1 MDNTI
6 NEEFKQKEIEIQNQ
20 INECIENFS
29 NFYFDAGAGAG
40 KTYAL
45 QKSIEYILENKT
57 EILVNASQKILCITY
72 TNAAKNEILDR
83 IGNNSHVTVS
93 TIHDFLW
100 SFIGHQQP
108 LLIKEHKKKIEQEI
122 EKIETD
128 LSNISF
134 YDQLKDQVGFVRKV
148 SEPEFLDVF
157 YKYYS
162 ESASTFRNEI
172 EKTGMINEYDTAKIL
187 RNVSNFRKVVTSL
200 VNLNECQIALA
211 KISAKEKIK
220 IRYKPTRNRD
230 RLSRFVISHDTLLN
244 YASTIITNNILLKR
258 LFSDKYPYVLVDEY
272 QDTHKE
278 VIDIFNDVLN
288 YSKERNKKIL
298 IGYFGDHMQNIY
310 SSGIGKLDDNEDF
323 VPIRKIYNRRSASQI
338 VELIEKIRNDDFGQV
353 SIYENFD
360 DGHYQFYHCQS
371 ELDLSNFV
379 LDEKINN
386 NCACLLLKNESI
398 AKERKF
404 NNLWNTIRT
413 FPRFNGGNYDN
424 ISSEFLTSNLQNM
437 GWFLREIY
445 TFIDFIM
452 KVKNDQ
458 STVRMITNF
467 IDSPQSI
474 TYGVFSQ
481 LITKVKSINSLKL
494 GDYIEE
500 FCKIKICRKEN
511 IDNPLVIDS
520 ILKNVFSID
529 ITGDYMQQIKNQ
541 AYDYFH
547 LTSTSNADVDEENE
561 PEKDIDSMSSFFELD
576 IEEFFCWYK
585 YIQDDGKERGTN
597 YYTLHS
603 SKGLEFDNVVV
614 VIENQFAKKRDYF
627 QCFFNNYGT
636 STLTGDELKRFND
649 VRNLFY
655 VACSRARKKLY
666 VIYLSGELGE
676 KERDSIE
683 SIFGEIFPL
692 DVNML
697 SGN

>member
-1 MDNTI
+1 MDKII
-6 NEEFKQKEIEIQNQ
+6 NEEYKQKEIEIQNQ
-20 INECIENFS
+20 INECIENFN

-108 LLIKEHKKKIEQEI
+108 LLIKEHKRKIEQEI
-122 EKIETD
+122 EKIEAD

-134 YDQLKDQVGFVRKV
+134 YDQLEDQEDFARKV

-157 YKYYS
+157 YKFYS

-172 EKTGMINEYDTAKIL
+172 EKTGMINEYDTARIL

-230 RLSRFVISHDTLLN
+230 RLSRFVISHDTLLD
-244 YASTIITNNILLKR
+244 YAFSIITNNVLLKR

-278 VIDIFNDVLN
+278 VIDIFSDVLN
-288 YSKERNKKIL
+288 YSKERNKKFL
-298 IGYFGDHMQNIY
+298 VGYFGDHMQNIY

-338 VELIEKIRNDDFGQV
+338 VELIEKIRNDNFGQV
-353 SIYENFD
+353 SIYKNFD
-360 DGHYQFYHCQS
+360 DGHYQFYHCQT

-379 LDEKINN
+379 LQKKINS
-386 NCACLLLKNESI
+386 NCACLLLKNEAI

-404 NNLWNTIRT
+404 SNLWNTIRT

-500 FCKIKICRKEN
+500 FCKIKIFRKEN

-529 ITGDYMQQIKNQ
+529 ITGDYTQQIKNR

-547 LTSTSNADVDEENE
+547 FTSTNNVDEESE
-561 PEKDIDSMSSFFELD
+561 PEKDINRMTSFFELN

-597 YYTLHS
+597 YYTLHN
-603 SKGLEFDNVVV
+603 SKGLEFGNVVV
-614 VIENQFAKKRDYF
+614 VIENQFAKKGDYF
-627 QCFFNNYGT
+627 QYFFNNYGT
-636 STLTGDELKRFND
+636 SILTGDEQKRFND

-666 VIYLSGELGE
+666 VIYLSDELGE
-676 KERDSIE
+676 KEKKNIE
-683 SIFGEIFPL
+683 SIFGEIFL
-692 DVNML
+692 IEGEKL
-697 SGN
+697 SEN

>member
-1 MDNTI
+1 MDKII
-6 NEEFKQKEIEIQNQ
+6 NEEYKQKEIEIQNQ
-20 INECIENFS
+20 INECIENFN

-83 IGNNSHVTVS
+83 IGNNSYVTVS

-100 SFIGHQQP
+100 GFIGHQQP
-108 LLIKEHKKKIEQEI
+108 LLIKEHKKKVEQEI
-122 EKIETD
+122 EKIEAD

-134 YDQLKDQVGFVRKV
+134 YNQLEDQEDFARKV

-157 YKYYS
+157 YKFYS

-172 EKTGMINEYDTAKIL
+172 EKTGMINEYDTARIL

-230 RLSRFVISHDTLLN
+230 RLSRFVISHDTLLD
-244 YASTIITNNILLKR
+244 YAFSIITNNVLLKR

-278 VIDIFNDVLN
+278 VIDIFSDVLN
-288 YSKERNKKIL
+288 YSKERNKKFL
-298 IGYFGDHMQNIY
+298 VGYFGDHMQNIY

-338 VELIEKIRNDDFGQV
+338 VELIEKIRNDNFGQV
-353 SIYENFD
+353 SIYKNFD

-379 LDEKINN
+379 LQKKINS
-386 NCACLLLKNESI
+386 NCACLLLKNEAI

-404 NNLWNTIRT
+404 SNLWNTIRT

-445 TFIDFIM
+445 TFIDFMM

-500 FCKIKICRKEN
+500 FCKIKIFRKEN

-529 ITGDYMQQIKNQ
+529 ITGDYTQQIKNR

-547 LTSTSNADVDEENE
+547 FTSTNNVDEESE
-561 PEKDIDSMSSFFELD
+561 PEKDINRMTSFFELN

-597 YYTLHS
+597 YYTLHN
-603 SKGLEFDNVVV
+603 SKGLEFGNVVV
-614 VIENQFAKKRDYF
+614 VIENQFAKKGDYF
-627 QCFFNNYGT
+627 QYFFNNYGT
-636 STLTGDELKRFND
+636 SILTGDEQKRFND

-666 VIYLSGELGE
+666 VIYLSDELGE
-676 KERDSIE
+676 KEKKNIE
-683 SIFGEIFPL
+683 SIFGEIFL
-692 DVNML
+692 IEGEKL
-697 SGN
+697 SEN